1 MTIIKLKLKPSQTF
15 NFCYLEEEIM
25 DDCSIKDLA
34 RREPDAPIFTRL
46 GLTYGKAVKFR
57 KEFGERL
64 QSVQSRPM
72 SPPVKP
78 TMAAIASF
86 TPETR

>member
-1 MTIIKLKLKPSQTF
+1 
-15 NFCYLEEEIM
+15 M

-64 QSVQSRPM
+64 QSVQSRLM
-72 SPPVKP
+72 SLPVKP
-78 TMAAIASF
+78 TMAAIASL
-86 TPETR
+86 TPETRRCEASDLRRLATVSSVFLTAIL